1 MELFVLVNRI
11 RVAHSVLKQ
20 DTKWCIKMVAG
31 ERGLKYLKDY
41 VIFLFSVGIYEQI
54 DAPRNSKN

>member
-1 MELFVLVNRI
+1 MELFFLVNRI

-41 VIFLFSVGIYEQI
+41 VIFLFLVGIYEQI